1 MVDDTVASS
10 LITQAVYW
18 TSLLAVVGGVL
29 YLITKKDYRTAVLV
43 ALLGGM
49 VLGVYWNSLLIM
61 AEKWEAP
68 EYSHGYLVP
77 LFAIVLLWVRWQPLQ
92 EPSSAAQWLGVGL
105 IAAGFALRLGAAWY
119 NFVIPD
125 MLSIMPCLFGVFLVV
140 GGWESMKSAAPALAF
155 LIFMFPWPDVLERN
169 LLQPLKRISTLA
181 ATYTLQTI
189 GMPAYSD
196 GNRIMLGDV
205 QLGIVDQCAGLRMT
219 TVLLALAAAIA
230 LFMDNRPIWERVLV
244 IFSAIPIALI
254 ANVVRIVVTGILHA
268 MGQSELADSF
278 HNDYAVFVMV
288 PLALGLL
295 FVETELLSHLFVED
309 KLIAPVA
316 VGGGLPGSRRPR
328 SA

>member
-1 MVDDTVASS
+1 MIDDAVANS

-18 TSLLAVVGGVL
+18 TTLLAVVGGVV
-29 YLITKKDYRTAVLV
+29 YLVMKKDYRTAVLV
-43 ALLGGM
+43 ALLSAM
-49 VLGVYWNSLLIM
+49 VHGVYWNSLLIM

-77 LFAIVLLWVRWQPLQ
+77 IFAVILLWVRWQPLTD
-92 EPSSAAQWLGVGL
+92 PSTGAQWTGVGL
-105 IAAGFALRLGAAWY
+105 IALGFALRLGAAWY

-125 MLSIMPCLFGVFLVV
+125 MVSIMPCLFGVFLVV
-140 GGWESMKSAAPALAF
+140 GGWDTMKSAGPSLAF
-155 LIFMFPWPDVLERN
+155 LVFMFPWPDVLERN

-205 QLGIVDQCAGLRMT
+205 QLGIVDQCAGLRMA

-230 LFMDNRPIWERVLV
+230 LFMENRPIWERVLV

-254 ANVVRIVVTGILHA
+254 ANVVRIVVTGIMHA
-268 MGQSELADSF
+268 LGQTELADSF

-295 FVETELLSHLFVED
+295 FVETEILSHLFVED
-309 KLIAPVA
+309 KLVTPMAM
-316 VGGGLPGSRRPR
+316 GGGMPGSQRPR
-328 SA
+328 GA